1 LAGFAQ
7 AVMGNSLCVVPVRI
21 TRREVQAVDTNSY
34 VTFLLVGALLVL
46 VDGQIIY
53 RNGRRFLQ
61 QSGPTGSA
69 ESLTRLV
76 TVLFHF
82 VVLGVLAL
90 VSTIDVPAD
99 TPIEGV
105 VLRLGVV
112 LIIIG
117 IAHWVA
123 VVALGR
129 IRDRQEFD
137 EFSHER
143 EARRIANEQAN
154 AAYGGT
160 HAVEPGDAPPYNDSP
175 SATVT
180 PVNRPQPYQRP

>member
-1 LAGFAQ
+1 
-7 AVMGNSLCVVPVRI
+7 M
-21 TRREVQAVDTNSY
+21 DTNSY

-46 VDGQIIY
+46 VDGQVIY
-53 RNGRRFLQ
+53 RNGRRYLQ
-61 QSGPTGSA
+61 QSAPNASA

-90 VSTIDVPAD
+90 ISTIDVPTD
-99 TPIEGV
+99 TAIESV
-105 VLRLGVV
+105 VVRLGIV
-112 LIIIG
+112 LLIIG
-117 IAHWVA
+117 IAHLLA

-154 AAYGGT
+154 AAYGAQ
-160 HAVEPGDAPPYNDSP
+160 HKADQVEGPTYIDSP
-175 SATVT
+175 SATVNGRGQYPRT
-180 PVNRPQPYQRP
+180 

>member
-1 LAGFAQ
+1 
-7 AVMGNSLCVVPVRI
+7 
-21 TRREVQAVDTNSY
+21 VQTVDTNSY
-34 VTFLLVGALLVL
+34 LTFLLIGALLVL

-61 QSGPTGSA
+61 QSAPSASA

-82 VVLGVLAL
+82 AVLGVLAL
-90 VSTIDVPAD
+90 VSTIEVPAD
-99 TPIEGV
+99 TAIESIV
-105 VLRLGVV
+105 MRLGIV
-112 LIIIG
+112 LLIIG
-117 IAHWVA
+117 IAHLLA
-123 VVALGR
+123 VLALGR

-154 AAYGGT
+154 AAMGT
-160 HAVEPGDAPPYNDSP
+160 QLNGEPVATPSYVDSP
-175 SATVT
+175 SATVEGRT
-180 PVNRPQPYQRP
+180 PYPHA